1 MQIDRTKFTV
11 PQLARKW
18 GVDKKKVYDWID
30 SGQLIAMNGARD
42 PNSERPRFL
51 IDIRDIEAFEKAR
64 QVVPASAPP
73 RVRRKRLPE
82 VKSYV

>member
-51 IDIRDIEAFEKAR
+51 DRY
-64 QVVPASAPP
+64 P
-73 RVRRKRLPE
+73 RH
-82 VKSYV
+82 